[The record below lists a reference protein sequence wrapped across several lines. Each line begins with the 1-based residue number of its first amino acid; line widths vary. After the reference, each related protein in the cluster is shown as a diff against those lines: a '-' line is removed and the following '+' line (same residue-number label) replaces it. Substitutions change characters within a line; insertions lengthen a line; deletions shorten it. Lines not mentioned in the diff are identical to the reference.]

1 MILPA
6 NKVTKIISAK
16 PRSYLLIENLT
27 DSTVYISKNEY
38 SDTNDYSANSVA
50 IKADG
55 ILEINPCIYQG
66 CFYAYSAT
74 QSDIRVLEL

>member
-1 MILPA
+1 MLLPA
-6 NKVTKIISAK
+6 SKAVKIVSEK

-27 DSTVYISKNEY
+27 DSTVYISKHEY
-38 SDTNDYSANSVA
+38 SDTNDYSANSIA

-74 QSDIRVLEL
+74 ESDIRVLEL